1 MCITYYALFIGC
13 NHKWTDP
20 AVSTDTCEAA
30 EHHGQ
35 QDDRCGTVT
44 QRLKY
49 KIHGLCPPCAYD
61 AVKWEKHEQERK
73 EWEAYGNIERQERKA
88 REAMRDKEKGGE
100 REDGGDVGSD
110 VPAERALAC
119 NLGAGGEEGNEVD
132 GDDEEAEELWLATG
146 KEMRKSNIGGFC
158 DEDEY
163 EDAEIDEL
171 LQSAIESQH
180 IAVPHGRRLSRSL
193 D

>member
-1 MCITYYALFIGC
+1 MCITHYALFIGC

-20 AVSTDTCEAA
+20 AVSTDSCDAA
-30 EHHGQ
+30 EHDGQ
-35 QDDRCGTVT
+35 PGDRCVDVT

-73 EWEAYGNIERQERKA
+73 EWEAFGNIERQERKA
-88 REAMRDKEKGGE
+88 REAMRDKGKGGD
-100 REDGGDVGSD
+100 RVDGGRAGRDM
-110 VPAERALAC
+110 PAERALAC
-119 NLGAGGEEGNEVD
+119 SLGAGDEVGSED
-132 GDDEEAEELWLATG
+132 GGDDEEAEDLWLATG
-146 KEMRKSNIGGFC
+146 KEMRKSNIGEDC
-158 DEDEY
+158 DEDE
-163 EDAEIDEL
+163 DAEMDEL

-180 IAVPHGRRLSRSL
+180 IAVSHGRRLSRSL